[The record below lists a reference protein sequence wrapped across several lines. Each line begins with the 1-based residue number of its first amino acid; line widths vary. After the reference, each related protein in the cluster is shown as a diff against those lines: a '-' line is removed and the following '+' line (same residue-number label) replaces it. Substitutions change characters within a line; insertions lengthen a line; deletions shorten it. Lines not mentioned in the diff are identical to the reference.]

1 MYNVVEIQRLRHRS
15 PSVLSGLLFIYG
27 CFYTEVKVMVANV
40 LVGGAFA
47 AVLVAKWMFFSK
59 AYAHKQAR

>member
-1 MYNVVEIQRLRHRS
+1 LYNVGEIQRLKHES
-15 PSVLSGLLFIYG
+15 PPVLSGLLIIYG
-27 CFYTEVKVMVANV
+27 CFYMEVKVMVANV

-59 AYAHKQAR
+59 AYGHKQAR